1 MNLDKI
7 IVGQKPHDKTDL
19 GYVESSS
26 QSVPKCS
33 GCSKT
38 NKGQSKKSA
47 NESDNMKGVKGN
59 KEK

>member
-7 IVGQKPHDKTDL
+7 FVGQKTHDKTGL
-19 GYVESSS
+19 GYAESSS
-26 QSVPKCS
+26 QSGPKCS
-33 GCSKT
+33 RCSKT
-38 NKGQSKKSA
+38 DKGQSKKSA